1 MEDSMSYTVG
11 LYWDCENIR
20 GRGNPSLVEGLVTFA
35 ESKGNIVVQ
44 NAYTRMWGKSSKYGN
59 FLEKLGFCL
68 VNAIFNIKNSVDYK
82 CMSDCFEAAQSKF
95 SPDIFILV
103 TGDGDYT
110 QVLNILRGYRK
121 RTIVLAQRGSDSKKL
136 REVADEFHFVDET
149 VRKTKANLKMK

>member
-1 MEDSMSYTVG
+1 MSYTVG

-20 GRGNPSLVEGLVTFA
+20 GRRNSSLVEDLVAFA
-35 ESKGNIVVQ
+35 QSKGNIVVQ
-44 NAYTRMWGKSSKYGN
+44 NAYTRLWGKSSKYGD
-59 FLEKLGFCL
+59 FLEKFGFCL

-82 CMSDCFEAAQSKF
+82 CMSDCFEAAQGKS

-110 QVLNILRGYRK
+110 HVLNILRGYRK
-121 RTIVLAQRGSDSKKL
+121 RTIVVAQRGSDSQRL

-149 VRKTKANLKMK
+149 FRSSRANLKMK